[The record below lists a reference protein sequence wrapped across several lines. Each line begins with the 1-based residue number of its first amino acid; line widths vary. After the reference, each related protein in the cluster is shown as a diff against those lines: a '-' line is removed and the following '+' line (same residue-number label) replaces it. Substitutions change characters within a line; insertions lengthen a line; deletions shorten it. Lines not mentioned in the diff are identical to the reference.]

1 MNYFD
6 WLAMIA
12 FPDGEKRSYYVEVLK
27 GLYDIDFGWV
37 LDRDQ
42 NRAKDGEQLRV
53 MFEDETDCPCEKYGP
68 CSVLEMMLALAMRCE
83 SQIMYDPDEGDR
95 VHIWFWEMFR
105 NLGLD
110 ELGEDDFDELIFSSI
125 IQRLLGREYSKDG
138 RGGLFYIP
146 NCHRDMRKIEIWYQ
160 LNFYL
165 QEYFL

>member
-1 MNYFD
+1 
-6 WLAMIA
+6 MIA

-27 GLYDIDFGWV
+27 GLYNIDFGWI

-53 MFEDETDCPCEKYGP
+53 IFEDETDCPCEKYGP

-95 VHIWFWEMFR
+95 VHIWFWEMFH

>member
-1 MNYFD
+1 
-6 WLAMIA
+6 MIA